1 MEDNKNLGKGNKYL
15 EQVLENLPK
24 GIITYT
30 QKPNEIMNI
39 AYTLQAK
46 DYTELYLDNHKLED
60 LTPEEQLILLN
71 SNDGDPTYT
80 PQTMLA
86 GIFRARNIR
95 ERSNDNNEA
104 IAKCNDS
111 LIDINHKSLQKH
123 ASISEVISQKRIHA
137 NLLEYYLSVEQKS
150 LEYEAQQKSIA
161 APIKGFVN
169 RILERITRKPHG
181 KPPYS
186 QDERDRGAKEWEKF
200 RAEQNADS
208 AVSNEEL
215 LKRFRYNSNFA
226 VGSPFEFLYHNP
238 ELSALDEEY
247 AITMNALK
255 VLDGSAYQ
263 KATRSLNRN
272 PRKYLEHIQS
282 LGTVQQK

>member
-169 RILERITRKPHG
+169 RIL
-181 KPPYS
+181 
-186 QDERDRGAKEWEKF
+186 
-200 RAEQNADS
+200 
-208 AVSNEEL
+208 
-215 LKRFRYNSNFA
+215 
-226 VGSPFEFLYHNP
+226 
-238 ELSALDEEY
+238 
-247 AITMNALK
+247 
-255 VLDGSAYQ
+255 
-263 KATRSLNRN
+263 
-272 PRKYLEHIQS
+272 
-282 LGTVQQK
+282 